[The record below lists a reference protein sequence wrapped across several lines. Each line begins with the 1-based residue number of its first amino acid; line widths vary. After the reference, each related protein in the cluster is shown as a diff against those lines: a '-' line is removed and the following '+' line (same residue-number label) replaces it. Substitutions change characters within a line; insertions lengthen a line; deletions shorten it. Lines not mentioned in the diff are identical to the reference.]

1 MYIRKFNWRYAFSF
15 RSGQVGIDSWEYGP
29 DRFGWQETRLRKMV
43 TKDIGVLY
51 YHLPLSSHCQSPVF
65 GRIGGPQELDFMGE
79 DL

>member
-1 MYIRKFNWRYAFSF
+1 
-15 RSGQVGIDSWEYGP
+15 
-29 DRFGWQETRLRKMV
+29 V

>member
-1 MYIRKFNWRYAFSF
+1 MARAPQKVTRTAAVMWP
-15 RSGQVGIDSWEYGP
+15 IDS
-29 DRFGWQETRLRKMV
+29 DWQETRLRKMV

-65 GRIGGPQELDFMGE
+65 GWIGGSQQLDFIGE